1 LMTCELEAANGFPV
15 RCPHFDSPML
25 EFMQNILSID
35 LAITFIWAP
44 IVRK

>member
-1 LMTCELEAANGFPV
+1 
-15 RCPHFDSPML
+15 
-25 EFMQNILSID
+25 MQNILSID